1 MKHPIP
7 LGLNC
12 GACGFATC
20 SEMSIKLVEGI
31 EFSGPLCVWR
41 IVDFGIALGL
51 AVKTTSLFNV
61 DNRIMYRIGVAALR
75 TKMIESEIAIGVPLA
90 ATGKSIFFDR

>member
-1 MKHPIP
+1 
-7 LGLNC
+7 
-12 GACGFATC
+12 
-20 SEMSIKLVEGI
+20 MSIKLVEGI